1 MIQKVLNHCL
11 SHYHKLRLGYAS
23 FDKQTFAKTNMQTNI
38 KQGLPSYQLTQ
49 LAVGL
54 LAVSVLTVTSGCQL
68 IKTNGVQHT
77 SVKPAKVIPKNAVKV
92 VYIDDL
98 EVEKQ
103 ADKTGNDLFIQAPVI
118 KPIKLPEPS
127 FDIKMPN
134 IFVANLSSKST
145 NVVKLDKAQ
154 ATESQNK
161 PLSVEPV
168 ESATIQAD
176 TMNFGF
182 SQYATQASLEYSLD
196 DFYQHY
202 QLTPARFA
210 QKPIFANQEIIDG
223 FLVFKTSKILPN
235 HIISYYDD
243 SSDLFSGTGLL
254 MIKRIDTNEVLS
266 LDVSNYTH
274 STYLKNIVKKVSSN
288 KTGANKAFSVF
299 ASAYRVKDVH
309 IKDDVLYFS
318 YGHDTYSADS
328 DGKNGYIAAIDI
340 HDFNAPEPLWNS
352 PALVSNAQNFV
363 VDGGY
368 IISGYGFTK
377 EPDYLYL
384 LDKATGTPI
393 ARHKL
398 KTAPKAIVLKDNQLF
413 VKTYN
418 TDYVFVRH

>member
-1 MIQKVLNHCL
+1 MIQKMLNHCL
-11 SHYHKLRLGYAS
+11 NHYHQRN
-23 FDKQTFAKTNMQTNI
+23 QT
-38 KQGLPSYQLTQ
+38 SYKLTQ
-49 LAVGL
+49 MAVGL
-54 LAVSVLTVTSGCQL
+54 LAVGALTATSGCQL
-68 IKTNGVQHT
+68 IKATGEHT
-77 SVKPAKVIPKNAVKV
+77 VKPAKVISKHAVKV
-92 VYIDDL
+92 VYIDDINDDADIAGL
-98 EVEKQ
+98 SAQKVEANPSRLDAKSKNPKS
-103 ADKTGNDLFIQAPVI
+103 DELLIRAPVI
-118 KPIKLPEPS
+118 KPIKLPEPN
-127 FDIKMPN
+127 FDIKMPD
-134 IFVANLSSKST
+134 IFVANIST
-145 NVVKLDKAQ
+145 NVAKTNPKPDTLQ
-154 ATESQNK
+154 IAT
-161 PLSVEPV
+161 PD
-168 ESATIQAD
+168 ATTIQAD

-182 SQYATQASLEYSLD
+182 SQNATKASLEYSLD

-235 HIISYYDD
+235 HIVSYYDD

-254 MIKRIDTNEVLS
+254 MIKRIDTNELLS

-274 STYLKNIVKKVSSN
+274 SAYLQNTVKKVSSG
-288 KTGANKAFSVF
+288 KTGANKAFSAF

-328 DGKNGYIAAIDI
+328 DGKNGYIAAIDV

-363 VDGGY
+363 IDGGY

-377 EPDYLYL
+377 EPDYLYM

-418 TDYVFVRH
+418 TDYVFVRQ